1 MDLLLSLM
9 ASPIGEIRIVSDA
22 HGQLRALDFEGYDD
36 RMMRLLALH
45 YGEVALA
52 PGPAPAGVAAA
63 LDAYFAGDVAA
74 IDPIPA
80 LTAGT
85 DFQRDVWATLRTIGP
100 GETVSYGELARL
112 VGRPKA
118 SRAVGAANGANP
130 VALIVPCHRVI
141 GASGALT
148 GYGGGMARKQWLI
161 DHERRHTGQR
171 LI

>member
-1 MDLLLSLM
+1 
-9 ASPIGEIRIVSDA
+9 
-22 HGQLRALDFEGYDD
+22 
-36 RMMRLLALH
+36 MRLLALH

-52 PGPAPAGVAAA
+52 PGLAPAGVTAA
-63 LDAYFAGDVAA
+63 LDAYFAGDIAA

-80 LTAGT
+80 VTAGT
-85 DFQRDVWATLRTIGP
+85 YFQREVWAALRTIGP
-100 GETVSYGELARL
+100 GETLSYGELARL

-161 DHERRHTGQR
+161 DRERRHTGQR

>member
-1 MDLLLSLM
+1 M
-9 ASPIGEIRIVSDA
+9 
-22 HGQLRALDFEGYDD
+22 Y
-36 RMMRLLALH
+36 
-45 YGEVALA
+45 
-52 PGPAPAGVAAA
+52 PAAQ
-63 LDAYFAGDVAA
+63 AA
-74 IDPIPA
+74 IDPDKPA
-80 LTAGT
+80 FIMA
-85 DFQRDVWATLRTIGP
+85 AS